1 MPNYQSNRKK
11 VILTR
16 IFDANLHIILTL
28 KLKEEEKYICKWYF
42 MKQLNII
49 LFVNIVSVTNPSKW
63 LYGHHFP
70 WKNASCV
77 SQMLAFN
84 QLVKWIEK
92 PNINRDVLIVHYY
105 IYVKTLV
112 LINLSL
118 CPNQQYSTN
127 NTWWVS
133 LTEICH
139 L

>member
-1 MPNYQSNRKK
+1 MRLEMPNYQSNRKK

-70 WKNASCV
+70 
-77 SQMLAFN
+77 
-84 QLVKWIEK
+84 
-92 PNINRDVLIVHYY
+92 
-105 IYVKTLV
+105 
-112 LINLSL
+112 
-118 CPNQQYSTN
+118 
-127 NTWWVS
+127 
-133 LTEICH
+133 
-139 L
+139 